1 MSTTRIYA
9 DFNGLVRGVRNPQ
22 RTAVVLDTFGS
33 LRDLANAG
41 LVLEEGMPL
50 IAVDASDD
58 DEDLEGHGT
67 AQYDHD
73 RNWWVVEFDDHGVRY
88 VRAGDRNPDSEFLCV
103 HCRAPLPVAS
113 PEAVFMPDA
122 ACHSCGTS
130 VLAPFAPP
138 RTATTPNPACRPMQR
153 WTKGHH
159 MLERLRTRLFG
170 KPVAASPADT
180 VQWQQGGLYVTEREN
195 GRFVPLKILKLD
207 AHGVH
212 IRVYSNVYPEPPARI
227 DEATLYM
234 AGVDRPDDVPMGMGH
249 LPISIA
255 SFSGWEARFVQPS
268 SVTAEELD
276 GYDIWRDAEGGYF

>member
-9 DFNGLVRGVRNPQ
+9 DFNGLVRGVKNPD

-58 DEDLEGHGT
+58 EEDLEGHGT
-67 AQYDHD
+67 AQYDRD
-73 RNWWVVEFDDHGVRY
+73 RNWWVVEFDDRGVRY
-88 VRAGDRNPDSEFLCV
+88 VRAGDRKPDSEFLCV
-103 HCRAPLPVAS
+103 HCRAPLSMTS
-113 PEAVFMPDA
+113 PEAVFMPGST
-122 ACHSCGTS
+122 CRSCGTS

-138 RTATTPNPACRPMQR
+138 RTDRAERNAQPAATQD
-153 WTKGHH
+153 KGRH
-159 MLERLRTRLFG
+159 MLERLRARLFG
-170 KPVAASPADT
+170 KTVAASPVGT
-180 VQWQQGGLYVTEREN
+180 VQWQEGGLYVTEQEN

-212 IRVYSNVYPEPPARI
+212 VRVYSNLYPAPPTHI
-227 DEATLYM
+227 DESTLYM
-234 AGVDRPDDVPMGMGH
+234 AGMERPDDVPMGMGH
-249 LPISIA
+249 LPISTA

-268 SVTAEELD
+268 TVSAEELD
-276 GYDIWRDAEGGYF
+276 GYEVWRDAEGGYF

>member
-9 DFNGLVRGVRNPQ
+9 DFNGLVRGVKNRE

-73 RNWWVVEFDDHGVRY
+73 RNWWLVEFDERGVRY
-88 VRAGDRNPDSEFLCV
+88 VRAGDRNPASEFLCV
-103 HCRAPLPVAS
+103 RCRSPLPIAS
-113 PEAVFMPDA
+113 PAAVFAPGA
-122 ACHSCGTS
+122 ACRSCGTGL
-130 VLAPFAPP
+130 LAPFAPP
-138 RTATTPNPACRPMQR
+138 RTATTPNPTCGAMQPR
-153 WTKGHH
+153 TKGHH
-159 MLERLRTRLFG
+159 MLERLRARLFG
-170 KPVAASPADT
+170 KPVAASPADAG
-180 VQWQQGGLYVTEREN
+180 QWQEGGLYVTEQEN
-195 GRFVPLKILKLD
+195 GRFVPLKILKVD

-212 IRVYSNVYPEPPARI
+212 VRVYSNVYPQPPASI
-227 DEATLYM
+227 DESTLYM

-249 LPISIA
+249 LPISTA

-268 SVTAEELD
+268 SVTAEELE
-276 GYDIWRDAEGGYF
+276 GYDMWREAEGGYF